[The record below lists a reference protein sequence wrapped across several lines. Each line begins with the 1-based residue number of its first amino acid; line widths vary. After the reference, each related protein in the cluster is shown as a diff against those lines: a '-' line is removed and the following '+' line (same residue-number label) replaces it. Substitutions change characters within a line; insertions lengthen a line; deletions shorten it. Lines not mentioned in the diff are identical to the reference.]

1 MEAKFVISSVTDR
14 SGDNVTGAFLGTA
27 DSIAEAFRLLGEAI
41 EKDQPD
47 GKPLLYV
54 IRNERGLA
62 WTIIEPI
69 GSGL

>member
-1 MEAKFVISSVTDR
+1 MEAKFVISSVTNR
-14 SGDNVTGAFLGTA
+14 IGDNVTGAFLCNA

-41 EKDQPD
+41 EKDQPE

-54 IRNERGLA
+54 IRNAQGLA

-69 GSGL
+69 